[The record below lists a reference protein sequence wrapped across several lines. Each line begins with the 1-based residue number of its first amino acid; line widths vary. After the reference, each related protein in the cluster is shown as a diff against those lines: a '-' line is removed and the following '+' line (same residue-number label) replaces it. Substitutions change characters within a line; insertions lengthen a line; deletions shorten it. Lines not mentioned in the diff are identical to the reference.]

1 LGKCIGFPGWQLE
14 QIVDERRK
22 LSCRINGGKLKS
34 RNIEN
39 QKTESKIILNN
50 INIMTGLG
58 MPDSYAVIS

>member
-1 LGKCIGFPGWQLE
+1 MYRIKT
-14 QIVDERRK
+14 
-22 LSCRINGGKLKS
+22 INGGKLKS

-58 MPDSYAVIS
+58 MPDSYAVVS